1 MGMVVDGRWVDEDRH
16 IMYGR
21 YLRPKS
27 VYSDDLDAD
36 LAGRFRSQPG
46 RYRLIASLSC
56 PWSHR
61 AMLVR
66 ALKGLEDC
74 VPLQIAGGLRAEGYA
89 VNGGA
94 SWAVPGTGTRI
105 RHLHEL
111 YTLSDPDY
119 TGRATVPVLWDSH
132 ARQIVSNESARIVR
146 AFDAADAQD
155 DDAFTLAPPGLR
167 DRIDVLNDRLHD
179 GLSNAVYRAGFA
191 QRQDAYDEAVGDVFA
206 TLDEIEERLGRGRY
220 LFGALITETDWRL
233 LPTLVRFDAVYYV
246 LFKCARKRII
256 EFPNL
261 WAYTRDLLTWRG
273 VAGTVDLSA
282 IREGSYSHDRAAN
295 PSSIVA
301 VQPDA
306 DWSAPHGRERFGPAR
321 VGLVAGGEAEVDA
334 TTFTLLRQEGS
345 SPEEAALWKP

>member
-111 YTLSDPDY
+111 YTLSDP
-119 TGRATVPVLWDSH
+119 RRL
-132 ARQIVSNESARIVR
+132 
-146 AFDAADAQD
+146 
-155 DDAFTLAPPGLR
+155 LAPWWPSR
-167 DRIDVLNDRLHD
+167 TPTRK
-179 GLSNAVYRAGFA
+179 
-191 QRQDAYDEAVGDVFA
+191 VGKPP
-206 TLDEIEERLGRGRY
+206 
-220 LFGALITETDWRL
+220 LFRT
-233 LPTLVRFDAVYYV
+233 P
-246 LFKCARKRII
+246 
-256 EFPNL
+256 P
-261 WAYTRDLLTWRG
+261 
-273 VAGTVDLSA
+273 
-282 IREGSYSHDRAAN
+282 
-295 PSSIVA
+295 
-301 VQPDA
+301 QPY
-306 DWSAPHGRERFGPAR
+306 
-321 VGLVAGGEAEVDA
+321 
-334 TTFTLLRQEGS
+334 
-345 SPEEAALWKP
+345 